1 MMMGRGQYDTFFS
14 KKNPCFQIYCVWP
27 HFLITEFWCLSL
39 LEMSYTIPQ
48 TRKLKQTELY
58 FLIAL
63 ESESLRLM
71 CQGGWFLLRL
81 FFLACRWPLSCHLFT
96 WSPVCA
102 QTPGI
107 PFLYLVIF
115 VCVFFFFLT
124 FCVVFILFTIF
135 KINFYWSIVALQ
147 CCFSF

>member
-1 MMMGRGQYDTFFS
+1 MMMGRGQSDTFFS

-39 LEMSYTIPQ
+39 LEVSYTIPQ
-48 TRKLKQTELY
+48 TWELKQTELY

-107 PFLYLVIF
+107 PFFSLL
-115 VCVFFFFLT
+115 FFFFLLS
-124 FCVVFILFTIF
+124 VFFIFYLQFF